1 MQDFNHATNPN
12 QHAMTPEEVAMYTR
26 HTVLGRAVGAVDIAM
41 NVINLQQPEPVVTE
55 VFQPSTAN
63 SDLGL
68 IIDLNQ
74 RIQMIH
80 AQKAAPQPTNQG
92 AEVTSLTDRIID
104 ANPATVQ
111 QRAISPVEDFSDVA

>member
-1 MQDFNHATNPN
+1 
-12 QHAMTPEEVAMYTR
+12 
-26 HTVLGRAVGAVDIAM
+26 M

-80 AQKAAPQPTNQG
+80 AQKAAPQPTNQEQ
-92 AEVTSLTDRIID
+92 EVTSLTDRIIWCESGNGT
-104 ANPATVQ
+104 AAQ
-111 QRAISPVEDFSDVA
+111 SAQ